1 MVKFFK
7 SKGIGFYLTLCLVV
21 LSVITAVAYVSS
33 YVKYPNHMSWLA
45 VGLLVGGA
53 VVALVLSVIRRCGWL
68 APWVQVG
75 TIFSSL
81 MLFIQH
87 LYSYVV
93 VVIVGID
100 LNSFTP
106 QFILCSVLYAVCV
119 VLSIVNVYLKQEKEA
134 K

>member
-21 LSVITAVAYVSS
+21 LSVVTAAAYIMS
-33 YVKYPNHMSWLA
+33 YVKYPNHMSWTA
-45 VGLLVGGA
+45 VGLLFGGA
-53 VVALVLSVIRRCGWL
+53 AAALVLSVIRRCGWL
-68 APWVQVG
+68 APWVLVG

-81 MLFIQH
+81 MLYIQH

-100 LNSFTP
+100 LSSFTP
-106 QFILCSVLYAVCV
+106 QFILCTALYVASV
-119 VLSIVNVYLKQEKEA
+119 VLSIVNIYLKQEKEA
-134 K
+134 E

>member
-7 SKGIGFYLTLCLVV
+7 NKGIGFYLTLCLVV
-21 LSVITAVAYVSS
+21 LSVITAVAYVTS
-33 YVKYPNHMSWLA
+33 YAKYPNHMSWLA
-45 VGLLVGGA
+45 VGLLIGGA
-53 VVALVLSVIRRCGWL
+53 VVALVLSAIRRCSWL

-100 LNSFTP
+100 LSSFTP
-106 QFILCSVLYAVCV
+106 QFILCSALYAVCV

>member
-21 LSVITAVAYVSS
+21 LSVVTAAAYIMS
-33 YVKYPNHMSWLA
+33 YVKYPNHMSWTA
-45 VGLLVGGA
+45 VGLLFGGA
-53 VVALVLSVIRRCGWL
+53 AAALVLSVIRRCGWL
-68 APWVQVG
+68 APWVLVG

-81 MLFIQH
+81 MLYIQH

-100 LNSFTP
+100 LSTFTP
-106 QFILCSVLYAVCV
+106 QFILCSALYAVCV
-119 VLSIVNVYLKQEKEA
+119 VLSIVNIYLKQEKEA